1 MQNVDL
7 SFNNFYEAINT
18 VLDKHAPHQKVEKYT
33 LKLKTK
39 PWIIAAIQNSIKI
52 KNKVFNNYINKKDIT
67 LKNEIHAEYE
77 KYKNMLSTLTIK
89 SKKSYYDNF
98 FKNNLNDLKNTWKGI
113 RNLISMTKSAT
124 SVPNTLSQNDES
136 ITDPIKIANIFNN
149 FFNNIAAKT
158 ISQR

>member
-18 VLDKHAPHQKVEKYT
+18 VLDKHAPYQKVQKYI

-39 PWIIAAIQNSIKI
+39 PFITAGIQNSIKI
-52 KNKVFNNYINKKDIT
+52 ENRLFKNYINKKDFT
-67 LKNEIHAEYE
+67 LKNEIHAEY
-77 KYKNMLSTLTIK
+77 KKHGNMLTTLTKK
-89 SKKSYYDNF
+89 SKRSYCDNF

-149 FFNNIAAKT
+149 FFNTIAAKT

>member
-1 MQNVDL
+1 
-7 SFNNFYEAINT
+7 
-18 VLDKHAPHQKVEKYT
+18 
-33 LKLKTK
+33 
-39 PWIIAAIQNSIKI
+39 
-52 KNKVFNNYINKKDIT
+52 
-67 LKNEIHAEYE
+67 
-77 KYKNMLSTLTIK
+77 MLSTLTKK

-149 FFNNIAAKT
+149 FFNTIAAKT